1 MAARQWTS
9 EQKKRQ
15 AELIQQWSPWQKST
29 GPQSEEGKEKASR
42 NAFKGGLGA
51 KLRAMA
57 KEINELLRNQ
67 QDFLGKL

>member
-1 MAARQWTS
+1 M
-9 EQKKRQ
+9 
-15 AELIQQWSPWQKST
+15 
-29 GPQSEEGKEKASR
+29 ASR

-51 KLRAMA
+51 RLRALS